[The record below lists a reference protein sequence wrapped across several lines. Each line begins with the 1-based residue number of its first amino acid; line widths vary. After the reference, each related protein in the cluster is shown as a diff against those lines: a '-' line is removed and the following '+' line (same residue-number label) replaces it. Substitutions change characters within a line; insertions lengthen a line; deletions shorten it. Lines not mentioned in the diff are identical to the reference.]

1 MKPGLPHFAKHLIL
15 MGFFEHEASGADGS
29 STCAPRS
36 PGSIVCWR
44 IRLSGPDAVGVA

>member
-15 MGFFEHEASGADGS
+15 MGFSEIRGDRGRWLVDLRAAV
-29 STCAPRS
+29 PRLH
-36 PGSIVCWR
+36 ICWR